1 MNLTLLP
8 AKADIIYFID
18 GMKTICQEKAWIEND
33 QVRCEYAGWV
43 LTYPKNEV
51 LRIVKS
57 NTVKQVEPPEK
68 NKLAPQIIPKD
79 GSTQKNGLPDTGK
92 LTFYDPRRPHK
103 YWTSTKFKHKSY
115 KAAIQAL
122 AKRYERSPEWI
133 QAHMGDTNDLLQIH
147 QNLANPELN
156 SENGVIQPPFP
167 KSPGI
172 PFYSPRRSFPYW
184 TGTALK
190 HKSYKEA
197 ISTLAKKHCRS
208 PQWVRENMGD
218 SNDLDEIHQNLS
230 NAE

>member
-1 MNLTLLP
+1 MAAL
-8 AKADIIYFID
+8 K
-18 GMKTICQEKAWIEND
+18 
-33 QVRCEYAGWV
+33 
-43 LTYPKNEV
+43 
-51 LRIVKS
+51 
-57 NTVKQVEPPEK
+57 
-68 NKLAPQIIPKD
+68 
-79 GSTQKNGLPDTGK
+79 KNGLPHTGK